1 MPSYNYEFN
10 VTSFVTSSNLHY
22 RATDFEIMLAL
33 REWILRQDD
42 DIYCS
47 MNAEE
52 LFIKHEKEIKQKLVE
67 VA

>member
-1 MPSYNYEFN
+1 MPSYEFN
-10 VTSFVTSSNLHY
+10 VASFVNSSDLHF

-47 MNAEE
+47 MDAEE
-52 LFIKHEKEIKQKLVE
+52 LFIKYGKEIKRKLVD
-67 VA
+67 VD